1 MRNLCDIMKYKK
13 VMLVTLMLLAI
24 LTIGA
29 VSAADTPAVNETQD
43 PIGLSVDN
51 DNINLTDEYDDD
63 SGDYENDPEE
73 IDYWM
78 DVKEEYDVTS
88 LENTL
93 ISWNF
98 YNTDEDGNITVY
110 LDGDELKS
118 YPVENY
124 DSHYLSAEDLE
135 ITELA
140 YGEHTLNAVFS
151 GDSKFDGFNNTYKF
165 IGVWGF
171 NAYLYD
177 EDGEIPDYYRYG
189 RNVDIKVNT
198 REGKGNVTCS
208 INGKKIWIKTAEEIS
223 QWDEE
228 HWAYSVVVIDHDKLI
243 FGENNVTFTYNGDDY
258 PETSKTVKVY
268 VYPTINIE
276 DWKIPFNG
284 ETYITL
290 ELPSDAKG
298 SINVYEADIEWG
310 ESEWEK
316 PEIKSYTF
324 IGTAPVKDGFANY
337 TLSGLSI
344 DTHYLFAN
352 YTGTDYPVK
361 NLGEIYSYEYSES
374 YFYTPSLSVTP
385 IVDVPSRIYA
395 EYKYNISIEVPETYE
410 GVFKVMIGWEER
422 STPLVKGKASMEL
435 FNIESAEKYE
445 WEEYGELYIKYS
457 YGNDTETHTYYE
469 YIDVSDINPKF
480 ELNITTPDALID
492 SYYYYSYSELPE
504 DIVGSIDVY
513 IDGKYYDNNWID
525 YLTWIEYG
533 KIESSLYIANLTIG
547 EHTIRFDYKGDGY
560 YLPTSTQ
567 NQFNVTDVLI
577 DIYDTTVTGNYTDE
591 EQYRRAADAEIT
603 TPLEGGHYT
612 LIIDGATVDMGVA
625 DKFTPISFGKL
636 SYGDHEVEIIFK
648 NEKTE
653 KSKKLTVKAIYALYG
668 NWDEGD
674 IYTDQNKTI
683 VIYTPI
689 ELSGNLIV
697 SVDKNYTVKIEN
709 GIATLTVS
717 NLDEGYY
724 NVYASYD
731 GDQYPELKDEY
742 CGSFGVY
749 ERYERPGITSNTTNT
764 YLKYGEDI
772 YITAKFRESLSGNL
786 TVFEIE
792 DKDTNI
798 PIATVPLV
806 DGKAT
811 VKVSNLGYGSHR
823 IIGRLIDYDD
833 KYDWFINVFDETYTV
848 KPTVNGTADYQSESI
863 IFGETSTITVE
874 LAGDANGI
882 VYLYKDDAQKY
893 PMGEYKLTNGKA
905 TIELTNYW
913 LMGQNIYLKYNDGK
927 YDIFDLIFYLHVYP
941 NITYPKQMDVGS
953 DEYLIMHM
961 PNDASGVLSV
971 FGLNTTIKNGQ
982 GKIPLSNLSIGD
994 HMINLVYKGDEI
1006 YGAFHFATQ
1015 DWWIYTQIVTV
1026 TKTHSDI
1033 SVVKSGNDLIVEMN
1047 SDATGDVIVQI
1058 KDKYYEK
1065 TLENGIATISD
1076 VDVSDVEDVIVSY
1089 MGSEKYEKVNKA
1101 TVEVY
1106 DEPIVKTPADLTIT
1120 ANDIYEGENAT
1131 IAFTIN
1137 QNATGVIDVEI
1148 GNGIYAPAITDG
1160 AASLSVSNLIAGEY
1174 TVTARYGG
1182 NKYVLNDTKSATFK
1196 VNPPKVEAGMTITAK
1211 DINEGETAVI
1221 NIAINTK
1228 ATGNV
1233 NIKVGDKTATAEIK
1247 NGVATANIKDL
1258 TAGEYTAT
1266 ATYEGNDYVFGES
1279 KNTTFNVNIV
1289 KVKADIKISAS
1300 EIFEGNDALIKV
1312 TLNTKATGNVNI
1324 KVGDKTATAE
1334 IKNGVASLTVSGLA
1348 ANTYS
1353 ITVNYAGNDRVLSE
1367 EQTATL
1373 TVKPYNPSISAKD
1386 VTVQYNN
1393 KATFKVTVYTSSGV
1407 TAPEGTEVEFK
1418 IDGKTY
1424 KTVLTNANGVA
1435 SITLSKT
1442 PKTYKITATALGKTV
1457 TKKLTVNHI
1466 VKLNAVNVKK
1476 SAKKLTLKVTLAKL
1490 NGKYLIKKTVT
1501 VKFNGKTYKP
1511 KTNAKGIATVT
1522 ITKAQLNKLKVGKNV
1537 IYQATYLKDTVK
1549 KSLKVK
1555 K

>member
-1 MRNLCDIMKYKK
+1 MRNLCDIMKVKK
-13 VMLVTLMLLAI
+13 IMLVTLMLLAI

-43 PIGLSVDN
+43 PIGLIVDN

-208 INGKKIWIKTAEEIS
+208 INGKKICIKTAEEIS

-268 VYPTINIE
+268 VYPTICLE

-284 ETYITL
+284 KTYVTL

-310 ESEWEK
+310 ESEWVK

-361 NLGEIYSYEYSES
+361 NLGEITSDEYGEG
-374 YFYTPSLSVTP
+374 YFYTPSLTVNP
-385 IVDVPSRIYA
+385 IVDIPSRIYA

-422 STPLVKGKASMEL
+422 NATLVKGKASMEL
-435 FNIESAEKYE
+435 FNIESAEKYD
-445 WEEYGELYIKYS
+445 WQDYAELYVKYS
-457 YGNDTETHTYYE
+457 YGNDTETHTYYK
-469 YIDVSDINPKF
+469 YIEISDINPEF
-480 ELNITTPDALID
+480 ELNITTPEALID
-492 SYYYYSYSELPE
+492 SDYYYGYSGLPR
-504 DIVGSIDVY
+504 DLQGSIDVY

-525 YLTWIEYG
+525 YG
-533 KIESSLYIANLTIG
+533 NIESELYLENLTIG

-560 YLPTSTQ
+560 YLPTSTE
-567 NQFNVTDVLI
+567 NKFNVTDIKI
-577 DIYDTTVTGNYTDE
+577 DIYDNVITGNYTDE
-591 EQYRRAADAEIT
+591 DAYTRATDAEIT
-603 TPLEGGHYT
+603 TPREGGHYT
-612 LIIDGATVDMGVA
+612 LIIDGETVDMGVTNM
-625 DKFTPISFGKL
+625 FTPISFGKL
-636 SYGDHEVEIIFK
+636 SYGNHEVEITYK
-648 NEKTE
+648 DSNKE
-653 KSKKLTVKAIYALYG
+653 KSEKKTVKAIYAIYSD
-668 NWDEGD
+668 WDQES
-674 IYTDQNKTI
+674 IYTDENKTI

-697 SVDKNYTVKIEN
+697 RVDKNYTVPIKN

-724 NVYASYD
+724 DVYASYD

-742 CGSFGVY
+742 SGSFNVY
-749 ERYERPGITSNTTNT
+749 ERSERTGITSNATNT

-772 YITAKFRESLSGNL
+772 YITAKFDPSLGGKLYVYERTKNKIVPIE
-786 TVFEIE
+786 TV
-792 DKDTNI
+792 
-798 PIATVPLV
+798 ALV

-811 VKVSNLGYGSHR
+811 VKVSNLGYGSHE
-823 IIGRLIDYDD
+823 IIGTFIDYNDEE
-833 KYDWFINVFDETYTV
+833 YWFDNDFEETYTV
-848 KPTVNGTADYQSESI
+848 KPTVNGTVDYQSESI
-863 IFGETSTITVE
+863 IFGENPTITVE
-874 LAGDANGI
+874 LADDANGI
-882 VYLYKDDAQKY
+882 AYLYKDDTQKY
-893 PMGEYKLTNGKA
+893 LMGEYKLTNGKA

-913 LMGQNIYLKYNDGK
+913 LMGQDIYLKYNDGK

-941 NITYPKQMDVGS
+941 NITYPEQMDAGA
-953 DEYLIMHM
+953 DEYLIMYM

-971 FGLNTTIKNGQ
+971 FGLNTTIKDGQ
-982 GKIPLSNLSIGD
+982 GKIPLSNLSIGN

-1006 YGAFHFATQ
+1006 YGDFHFATQ

-1033 SVVKSGNDLIVEMN
+1033 SVAKSGNDLIVEMN

-1058 KDKYYEK
+1058 KDKFYEK

-1101 TVEVY
+1101 TVEVD
-1106 DEPIVKTPADLTIT
+1106 DEPIVKTPADLTVT
-1120 ANDIYEGENAT
+1120 AKDINDGETET

-1137 QNATGVIDVEI
+1137 KNATGVIDIEI
-1148 GNGIYAPAITDG
+1148 GDAVYTAPITNGT
-1160 AASLSVSNLIAGEY
+1160 ASLSVSNLIVGEY

-1196 VNPPKVEAGMTITAK
+1196 VNPPKVEAGMTITAE

-1289 KVKADIKISAS
+1289 KVKADIKISTS
-1300 EIFEGNDALIKV
+1300 EIFEGSDAIIKV

-1334 IKNGVASLTVSGLA
+1334 IKNGEASLTVSGLA
-1348 ANTYS
+1348 ANTYG

-1373 TVKPYNPSISAKD
+1373 TVKPYSPSISAKD

-1407 TAPEGTEVEFK
+1407 TAPEDTEVEFK
-1418 IDGKTY
+1418 IDGKIY

-1490 NGKYLIKKTVT
+1490 NGKYLSKKTVT